1 VAQRHTRRRS
11 VLFEHGGIFAAADN
25 HEGKTILAS
34 LIIDEA
40 RKPARKNQGVSV
52 IFFYCRYLDSER
64 STFLGVA
71 RGLLSQLL
79 SQDDALLS
87 YLHDKASTSGE
98 TTLSVASVARDLLET
113 SIKNCDKLYVII
125 DGLDE
130 CEREEQGQIIAFFGD
145 ICASLPQDEADT
157 LRCLF
162 VSQDDNI
169 ARKHFAK
176 IPSLKITES
185 HTKKDIQSY
194 ALSRSKDIQAKFKLA
209 PNRQED
215 ICQLIVDKAEGCY
228 PCKGR
233 YYED

>member
-1 VAQRHTRRRS
+1 
-11 VLFEHGGIFAAADN
+11 
-25 HEGKTILAS
+25 

-64 STFLGVA
+64 NTFLGVA

-113 SIKNCDKLYVII
+113 SIKNCDKLYVIL

-130 CEREEQGQIIAFFGD
+130 CEREERGQIIAFFED

-194 ALSRSKDIQAKFKLA
+194 AMTRSKDIQAKFKLA
-209 PNRQED
+209 LDRQEN
-215 ICQLIVDKAEGCY
+215 ICQLIVDKAEGCD

-233 YYED
+233 YYDD